1 MTILRRTSHWI
12 CAAILAGPGVWSIQA
27 QAAEDGN
34 DNSQGD
40 EQVATI
46 PPGATGQ
53 LQRGVPDPKGNRP
66 RSTPSNL
73 IDHGGPV
80 IPASKTYFIWW
91 GPPSAFPKDATEL
104 ESVAQGLSGS
114 SYLGIMQQYMRGAP
128 VSTNLAMSAGDTSAP
143 PSRGPQTSTI
153 VNEACKMIA
162 ANRWPTDPNA
172 LYTVVTSNFPKINY
186 CAWHSHG
193 TCNGVD
199 IKVAYIPNAS
209 GVAGCDPGNLYN
221 CNTYSQGTR
230 SMADSYAHEFSEA
243 ITDPD
248 INAWYDSSGNE
259 IGDKC
264 NFTYASCVNLGPGNS
279 WQLQEEWSN
288 AISACKQQ

>member
-1 MTILRRTSHWI
+1 M
-12 CAAILAGPGVWSIQA
+12 LAGPCVWNIQA
-27 QAAEDGN
+27 RAAEDGN

-46 PPGATGQ
+46 PANATGK
-53 LQRGVPDPKGNRP
+53 LQRGVTDAKGP
-66 RSTPSNL
+66 GKQSSQVKNL

-80 IPASKTYFIWW
+80 VAASKTYFILW
-91 GPPSAFPKDATEL
+91 GPPVDFPTDVDNLTSL
-104 ESVAQGLSGS
+104 AQGMTSS
-114 SYLGIMQQYMRGAP
+114 SYLGIMQQYMRGTSIS
-128 VSTNLAMSAGDTSAP
+128 STYMMVASDISAP
-143 PSRGPQTSTI
+143 PSRGPQTNTI

-162 ANRWPTDPNA
+162 ANQWPLDSNA
-172 LYTVVTSNFPKINY
+172 LYTVVTSNFPRINY

-221 CNTYSQGTR
+221 CNKYSQGTR
-230 SMADSYAHEFSEA
+230 SMADSWAHEFSEA

-248 INAWYDSSGNE
+248 INAWYDSGGAE

-264 NFTYASCVNLGPGNS
+264 NFTYAACVNLGSGNS

-288 AISACKQQ
+288 ANSACKQQ